1 MTHAHHDHDHGAH
14 ALGRRFALGVGLNL
28 AFVLV
33 EAVSGVLVGSL
44 ALVADA
50 GHNLSDVAS
59 LLLAW
64 GAVWLAGRS
73 ATATRTYGF
82 RRATILASLAS
93 AVLLLV
99 ALGVIAWEAV
109 GRLRDPRPVDGGV
122 MIAVAA
128 VGVAVNTATALLF
141 ARGRRHD
148 LNQRGAFLHMAAD
161 AAISLGV
168 VVSGLVIL
176 RTGWLWLDPAV
187 SLALVVVILAGT
199 WALLRESLHLA
210 VDGVPGHVDPRAV
223 RTWLSSRPG
232 VTEVHDLHVWA
243 LSTTEVALTAHLVM
257 PGEPPGDRFL
267 ADVAAELAQRFGIG
281 HATVQVERDAATA
294 CPACGCDGRG
304 GRLSR

>member
-1 MTHAHHDHDHGAH
+1 MTHAHHEL
-14 ALGRRFALGVGLNL
+14 ALGRRFALGVALNL

-64 GAVWLAGRS
+64 GAVWLAARS

-109 GRLRDPRPVDGGV
+109 GRLREPRPVDGGV

-128 VGVAVNTATALLF
+128 VGVVVNAATALLF

-176 RTGWLWLDPAV
+176 RTGWQWLDPAV

-210 VDGVPGHVDPRAV
+210 VDGVPGHVDPQAV
-223 RTWLSSRPG
+223 RAWLAAPRR
-232 VTEVHDLHVWA
+232 ERR
-243 LSTTEVALTAHLVM
+243 STICTSG
-257 PGEPPGDRFL
+257 P
-267 ADVAAELAQRFGIG
+267 
-281 HATVQVERDAATA
+281 
-294 CPACGCDGRG
+294 
-304 GRLSR
+304 

>member
-1 MTHAHHDHDHGAH
+1 VTHAHRAPLPEPR
-14 ALGRRFALGVGLNL
+14 ALGRRFALGVALNL

-33 EAVSGVLVGSL
+33 EAACGLLVGSL

-64 GAVWLAGRS
+64 GAAWLAGRS
-73 ATATRTYGF
+73 PTATRTYGF

-99 ALGVIAWEAV
+99 AVGVIAWEAV
-109 GRLRDPRPVDGGV
+109 GRLRAPQPVDGGV

-128 VGVAVNTATALLF
+128 VGVVVNTATALLF
-141 ARGRRHD
+141 VRGRRHD

-168 VVSGLVIL
+168 VVSGLAIL

-187 SLALVVVILAGT
+187 SLAVAVVILAGT
-199 WALLRESLHLA
+199 WSLLRESLHLA
-210 VDGVPGHVDPRAV
+210 VDGVPGHVDLRAV
-223 RTWLSSRPG
+223 HAWLASRPG
-232 VTEVHDLHVWA
+232 VTGVHDLHVWA
-243 LSTTEVALTAHLVM
+243 LSTTEAALTAHLVM

-267 ADVAAELAQRFGIG
+267 AEIATGLFHHFGIG
-281 HATVQVERDAATA
+281 HATVQVERDVSAA
-294 CPACGCDGRG
+294 CPGCEYE
-304 GRLSR
+304 

>member
-1 MTHAHHDHDHGAH
+1 MTHPHHHGQDHGRH
-14 ALGRRFALGVGLNL
+14 ALGRRFALGVALNL

-33 EAVSGVLVGSL
+33 EAASGVLVGSL

-64 GAVWLAGRS
+64 GAVWLAGRT
-73 ATATRTYGF
+73 ATARRTYGF

-109 GRLRDPRPVDGGV
+109 GRLREPRPVDGSV
-122 MIAVAA
+122 MIVVAA
-128 VGVAVNTATALLF
+128 VGVVINTVTALLF
-141 ARGRRHD
+141 VRGRHHD

-168 VVSGLVIL
+168 VVGGLVIL
-176 RTGWLWLDPAV
+176 QTGWLWLDPAI
-187 SLALVVVILAGT
+187 SLALVAVILVGT

-210 VDGVPGHVDPRAV
+210 VDGVPAHVDPRAV
-223 RTWLSSRPG
+223 RTWLAGRPG
-232 VTEVHDLHVWA
+232 VAAVHDLHVWA

-267 ADVAAELAQRFGIG
+267 AEIATGLSHRFAIG
-281 HATVQVERDAATA
+281 HATIQIERDATAA
-294 CPACGCDGRG
+294 CPACGCE
-304 GRLSR
+304 